1 MGTFT
6 PQALKTSNLSRFEG
20 FFVSLV
26 LDDLALDD
34 LALDDQVLDDLALD
48 DLALDDLNAQERL
61 GSGLKKTQ
69 FLRNSYDMC

>member
-6 PQALKTSNLSRFEG
+6 PQALKASNLSRFEG

-26 LDDLALDD
+26 VDDLVVDD
-34 LALDDQVLDDLALD
+34 P
-48 DLALDDLNAQERL
+48 NAPERL